1 MPKADHLSPGAV
13 KLLQEPQVANFTT
26 LMPDGSPQITPVWVD
41 VEPDGSHVI
50 INTSVGRLKEKN
62 LRRDPRVAMLVVDT
76 ANSHRWVMVRGDVVE
91 RDLEHAAAHIDKM
104 ARKYLGEPKYPY
116 RRGPE
121 QRVIVRIKPHHV
133 TETGV

>member
-1 MPKADHLSPGAV
+1 MPKADRLSPGAV
-13 KLLQEPQVANFTT
+13 KLLQETQVANFTT

-41 VEPDGSHVI
+41 VEPDGSQVI

-62 LRRDPRVAMLVVDT
+62 LSRDPRVAMLVVDS
-76 ANSHRWVMVRGDVVE
+76 ANSHRWVMVRGTVVE
-91 RDLEHAAAHIDKM
+91 RDLVHAAAHIDKM
-104 ARKYLGEPKYPY
+104 AQKYLGQPKYPY

-121 QRVIVRIKPHHV
+121 QRVIVRIKPHHI